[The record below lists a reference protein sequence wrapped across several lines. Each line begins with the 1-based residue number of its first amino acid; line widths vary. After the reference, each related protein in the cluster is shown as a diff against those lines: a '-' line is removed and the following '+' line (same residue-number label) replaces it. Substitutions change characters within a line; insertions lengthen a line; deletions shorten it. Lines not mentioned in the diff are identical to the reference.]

1 MKKIIYILAIMLC
14 FASCSSYSKE
24 IVSEEDEFFYSAFEP
39 KIIYK
44 NSIKKGYSICCSEY
58 IYVDMNTGVLYYE
71 NSIRI
76 YVGSGGISSVM
87 TPIMKADGTC
97 KTIYDLPDYKNI
109 LSKIESR
116 AKLPLDKN

>member
-1 MKKIIYILAIMLC
+1 MLC

-24 IVSEEDEFFYSAFEP
+24 TVSEEDEIFYSAFEP

-44 NSIKKGYSICCSEY
+44 NSIKKGYSIYFSEY

-71 NSIRI
+71 NSSRI
-76 YVGSGGISSVM
+76 DIGSGGISSVM

-97 KTIYDLPDYKNI
+97 KTIYDLPDYKKY
-109 LSKIESR
+109 SF
-116 AKLPLDKN
+116 KNRKQGKAAA